1 MIFILLLGR
10 AALAPNA
17 QEIPTFRAGI
27 SVVRVDAQV
36 LEKERVVEGLGS
48 EDFLVYDEGLPQR
61 IEYFGRESEPLD
73 LLLLLDVSGSM
84 RRHVEELSRVAQEAL
99 HQLRMD
105 DRVAVMVFSR
115 EAVLREEFTGDVAR
129 VTARLR
135 EIVRDRSISS
145 WTAINPSTLS
155 AAEYMGE
162 ELVRG
167 RRAILILTDN
177 SGLNYQSP
185 DSAVIRA
192 LWEADCVLNA
202 IVVGDRGRPEKLRPG
217 AEANPDFTPPDVFRL
232 AGQTGGEAL
241 RARRAGEAFRQ
252 MMERLRTR
260 YSLHYRAPEA
270 APGSLREIRVELS
283 SEARKRYP
291 GAVIRARRGYHAQ

>member
-1 MIFILLLGR
+1 MIFILLLGW
-10 AALAPNA
+10 AAFAPNA
-17 QEIPTFRAGI
+17 QEVPTFRADV

-36 LEKERVVEGLGS
+36 VEKERVVEGLESG
-48 EDFLVYDEGLPQR
+48 DFLVYDEGLPQK

-84 RRHVEELSRVAQEAL
+84 RRHVEELSRVAQGAL
-99 HQLRMD
+99 RQLRMD

-115 EAVLREEFTGDVAR
+115 EAVLREEFTGDVSR

-135 EIVRDRSISS
+135 EIVRDKSVSS
-145 WTAINPSTLS
+145 WTAINPSILS
-155 AAEYMGE
+155 AAGHMRTQPA
-162 ELVRG
+162 RG
-167 RRAILILTDN
+167 RRTILVLTDN

-185 DSAVIRA
+185 DDAVIRA

-202 IVVGDRGRPEKLRPG
+202 IVVGGGERPEKPRPG
-217 AEANPDFTPPDVFRL
+217 VELNPDFTPPDVFHL
-232 AGQTGGEAL
+232 AEESGGEAMK
-241 RARRAGEAFRQ
+241 ARRAGEAFRQ

-283 SEARKRYP
+283 PDAAKRYP
-291 GAVIRARRGYHAQ
+291 RAVIRARRGYHAL